1 MLKELQK
8 VVGELYELYGATTQ
22 VVKLSQILDELIVM
36 AQNNN
41 QDKQK
46 KGKKGMEVKV
56 GFDRKKLK
64 KWFYKDCRIPCGECP
79 IEGHIC
85 DTLVSKGRDEYC
97 E

>member
-46 KGKKGMEVKV
+46 KGKKVWK
-56 GFDRKKLK
+56 
-64 KWFYKDCRIPCGECP
+64 
-79 IEGHIC
+79 
-85 DTLVSKGRDEYC
+85 
-97 E
+97 